1 MELCANFLCGE
12 FQAVWCHSMKG
23 FRTRMIYSPCLFST
37 CCPVL
42 VSESLALAIS
52 LVCLPALKVMPSCCR
67 DIFCSLWKLLFL
79 MVVPCSQESLH
90 SLRSHLVNSQ
100 RQKPKTS
107 NQSFPL
113 KLMETVNGPT
123 HGEVR
128 RRRMKD
134 LPANL
139 LNRHLCPPPLP
150 PPPPD

>member
-1 MELCANFLCGE
+1 MLSGYF
-12 FQAVWCHSMKG
+12 
-23 FRTRMIYSPCLFST
+23 LFS
-37 CCPVL
+37 L
-42 VSESLALAIS
+42 EI
-52 LVCLPALKVMPSCCR
+52 
-67 DIFCSLWKLLFL
+67 
-79 MVVPCSQESLH
+79 VVPDRGALFPGESLH
-90 SLRSHLVNSQ
+90 SLRSHLVSSQ

-107 NQSFPL
+107 NQSFTL

-123 HGEVR
+123 HGKVR